1 MIDRPK
7 VVQYEGRPAAVV
19 HLELPR
25 DELKTEM
32 APAINEVLA
41 VLAGQGVSPAGPLFA
56 HHLTQSNEKFDLEV
70 GFPVTEVINEAGRV
84 QSSRLPSGAMAHSC
98 HIGPYEGL
106 FSAWRE
112 FDEWFRSDE
121 ASKMNLKKGAT
132 LFEIYAIGPETTE
145 NASEWRTELYQT
157 LKD

>member
-7 VVQYEGRPAAVV
+7 VIQFQGRPAAVV
-19 HLELPR
+19 RLEIPR

-32 APAINEVLA
+32 APAINEVLGGSCRA
-41 VLAGQGVSPAGPLFA
+41 RSVSAGPLFA
-56 HHLTQSNEKFDLEV
+56 HHLTQSNERFDLEV
-70 GFPVTEVINEAGRV
+70 GFPVAEAINEAGRV
-84 QSSRLPSGAMAHSC
+84 QSSRLPGGVIAHSC
-98 HIGPYEGL
+98 HIGPYEEL

-121 ASKMNLKKGAT
+121 AAKMNLKKGAT
-132 LFEIYAIGPETTE
+132 LFEVYATGPETTE
-145 NASEWRTELYQT
+145 NSNEWRTELYQT